1 MKKQCYKYLLL
12 ILSTILCIWFVGCST
27 KKNTAKSR
35 WWHSFNAK
43 YNTYYNGSQAY
54 IAGSL
59 EKENN
64 NKDNFIDIIPL
75 FTVANKNTKEIGKN
89 SFDIAI
95 KKAEKAI
102 ALHSIKR
109 KPEWNKTRRKTPKDI
124 EWLSRKEYNP
134 FLWKAWMLLGKSQF
148 YKGAFEEAA
157 STFSYMSRIY
167 KTQSVI
173 YSKARLWLAISYIEA
188 GWIYEAENVIRN
200 LSRNHIEPNVIKD
213 WNYALTDLYL
223 HTGELEK
230 AVPYLEKVI
239 KKEKRKKQKAR
250 EFFLLGQLLTQLGRN
265 GEAFKAFKNVIHLSP
280 NYELAFNARIAST
293 EVMAKGNSKQ
303 MISKLKRMASSDNNK
318 NYIDQIFYA
327 IGNIYIAERDTVAAI
342 SAYEQGNKKS
352 TNMSIEKGTL
362 LLKLGN
368 LYWEKEKF
376 TDARRCYNQAIGLL
390 DKDQKYYEELSNRA
404 TILDQLTPFTDAVQL
419 QDSLQYL
426 AKCSEDARNKAIDK
440 VIQALRK
447 KEKEERNKLE
457 EQEVETRQN
466 SNDISDIDDPFADKR
481 PQIPTKQNE
490 GVWYFY
496 NPIAVQ
502 QGKNTFRR
510 LWGKRENIDNWQRIN
525 KTVVNK
531 HDDNSLDTKTDSL
544 YSEDSINSE
553 HSETNKNLPINDPH
567 KREYYMQ
574 QIPFTKEKIEE
585 SNKIIEEGLH
595 KAGVIF
601 KDLMGNVK
609 LSEKYLK
616 RLEEKY
622 PNYEKMDDVYYHL
635 YLLYMN
641 KQQPQ
646 VANLYIS
653 KLKTAYPKSQWT
665 AILTNP
671 YFKENAK
678 FGRQIEDSL
687 YTATYNAFKK
697 NRFDEVETNNSISK
711 SRFPLG
717 ENRDK
722 FIFITGLSKLNQGN
736 IKESIK
742 YFNDV
747 VDNYPQSR
755 ISEMAGMI
763 INGINEGKRVN
774 NAQFDLGNVWNYR
787 ATILNDSTKLKTFS
801 NETNVDYKFLIVY
814 NPDSINENKLLYEL
828 ARFNFTSFYVR
839 NFNINIVNLQG
850 LHQMQVAGFK
860 NIEEAQVYSKQLLK
874 SSDIVNLIKKQART
888 FVISDNNLKLL
899 GTVLSYNDYEQFYKK
914 HFALLPLVSGN
925 TLNELTKLDDN
936 DKENS
941 TNQVPKAD
949 NNDQQSNNF
958 IMVGD
963 LDTVSKDKKKDNTNK
978 KQHKKKEPKDEPII
992 YFEDEYKDFNGF

>member
-1 MKKQCYKYLLL
+1 MG
-12 ILSTILCIWFVGCST
+12 SEMCI
-27 KKNTAKSR
+27 
-35 WWHSFNAK
+35 
-43 YNTYYNGSQAY
+43 
-54 IAGSL
+54 
-59 EKENN
+59 
-64 NKDNFIDIIPL
+64 
-75 FTVANKNTKEIGKN
+75 
-89 SFDIAI
+89 
-95 KKAEKAI
+95 
-102 ALHSIKR
+102 
-109 KPEWNKTRRKTPKDI
+109 
-124 EWLSRKEYNP
+124 
-134 FLWKAWMLLGKSQF
+134 
-148 YKGAFEEAA
+148 
-157 STFSYMSRIY
+157 
-167 KTQSVI
+167 
-173 YSKARLWLAISYIEA
+173 
-188 GWIYEAENVIRN
+188 
-200 LSRNHIEPNVIKD
+200 
-213 WNYALTDLYL
+213 
-223 HTGELEK
+223 
-230 AVPYLEKVI
+230 
-239 KKEKRKKQKAR
+239 
-250 EFFLLGQLLTQLGRN
+250 
-265 GEAFKAFKNVIHLSP
+265 
-280 NYELAFNARIAST
+280 
-293 EVMAKGNSKQ
+293 
-303 MISKLKRMASSDNNK
+303 
-318 NYIDQIFYA
+318 
-327 IGNIYIAERDTVAAI
+327 RD
-342 SAYEQGNKKS
+342 
-352 TNMSIEKGTL
+352 
-362 LLKLGN
+362 
-368 LYWEKEKF
+368 
-376 TDARRCYNQAIGLL
+376 R
-390 DKDQKYYEELSNRA
+390 
-404 TILDQLTPFTDAVQL
+404 
-419 QDSLQYL
+419 
-426 AKCSEDARNKAIDK
+426 
-440 VIQALRK
+440 
-447 KEKEERNKLE
+447 
-457 EQEVETRQN
+457 
-466 SNDISDIDDPFADKR
+466 
-481 PQIPTKQNE
+481 
-490 GVWYFY
+490 
-496 NPIAVQ
+496 
-502 QGKNTFRR
+502 
-510 LWGKRENIDNWQRIN
+510 
-525 KTVVNK
+525 
-531 HDDNSLDTKTDSL
+531 
-544 YSEDSINSE
+544 
-553 HSETNKNLPINDPH
+553 
-567 KREYYMQ
+567 
-574 QIPFTKEKIEE
+574 
-585 SNKIIEEGLH
+585 
-595 KAGVIF
+595 
-601 KDLMGNVK
+601 
-609 LSEKYLK
+609 
-616 RLEEKY
+616 
-622 PNYEKMDDVYYHL
+622 
-635 YLLYMN
+635 
-641 KQQPQ
+641 
-646 VANLYIS
+646 
-653 KLKTAYPKSQWT
+653 LKTAYPKSQWT

-925 TLNELTKLDDN
+925 TLNEPTKLDDN